1 LANKLSSAPSS
12 KTLEKAITQ
21 PQSQSSIAVSHL
33 KEEQGTTTRMDKYIR
48 NMRAMNKRTAYEY
61 YLRLTNF
68 QEFVIN
74 TYKITLDNIIA
85 KINEGAE
92 DPYDIL
98 NGYVSYLQTNYNI
111 SAYTQPFVFFIIYL
125 KFVYL
130 EWTF

>member
-1 LANKLSSAPSS
+1 MATKLSSAPSS

-21 PQSQSSIAVSHL
+21 PQSQSSNAVSNL
-33 KEEQGTTTRMDKYIR
+33 EEEQGTTTRMDKYIR

-74 TYKITLDNIIA
+74 TYKTTLDNIIA

-92 DPYDIL
+92 SL
-98 NGYVSYLQTNYNI
+98 
-111 SAYTQPFVFFIIYL
+111 
-125 KFVYL
+125 
-130 EWTF
+130 

>member
-1 LANKLSSAPSS
+1 MATKLSSAPSS

-21 PQSQSSIAVSHL
+21 PQSQSSNAVSHL
-33 KEEQGTTTRMDKYIR
+33 EEEQGTTTRMDKYIR

-74 TYKITLDNIIA
+74 TYKTTLDNIIA

-92 DPYDIL
+92 SL
-98 NGYVSYLQTNYNI
+98 
-111 SAYTQPFVFFIIYL
+111 
-125 KFVYL
+125 
-130 EWTF
+130 